1 MGTKNSQN
9 FMSIL
14 LFSPPNPL
22 LKIVNE
28 MDLYRN
34 PKILKKDEI
43 PMWDYCKIE
52 NCLRN
57 DVGKTNFLLD
67 SKCIYFKPSD
77 QNLVSTLVKKHG
89 GMRML

>member
-28 MDLYRN
+28 VGLYRN

-43 PMWDYCKIE
+43 SMWGSCKIE
-52 NCLRN
+52 NYLRK
-57 DVGKTNFLLD
+57 DVGKADFFFVFD
-67 SKCIYFKPSD
+67 SKMY
-77 QNLVSTLVKKHG
+77 
-89 GMRML
+89 

>member
-14 LFSPPNPL
+14 LFSPPNPF

-28 MDLYRN
+28 VGLYRN

-43 PMWDYCKIE
+43 PMWTIAKLK
-52 NCLRN
+52 NCLRDN
-57 DVGKTNFLLD
+57 VGKSIFFLVFD
-67 SKCIYFKPSD
+67 SKCMNFKIIGP
-77 QNLVSTLVKKHG
+77 KFAIK
-89 GMRML
+89 

>member
-1 MGTKNSQN
+1 MGTKNSQK

-28 MDLYRN
+28 VGLYRN

-43 PMWDYCKIE
+43 PMWGYCKIE
-52 NCLRN
+52 KLFERQC
-57 DVGKTNFLLD
+57 GKVNFFFVFD
-67 SKCIYFKPSD
+67 SKCMNFKIIGP
-77 QNLVSTLVKKHG
+77 KFAIK
-89 GMRML
+89 

>member
-14 LFSPPNPL
+14 LFSLPNPP

-28 MDLYRN
+28 VGLYRN

-52 NCLRN
+52 NYSRDN
-57 DVGKTNFLLD
+57 VGKADFFL
-67 SKCIYFKPSD
+67 I
-77 QNLVSTLVKKHG
+77 QNV
-89 GMRML
+89 

>member
-1 MGTKNSQN
+1 MGTKNSQK

-28 MDLYRN
+28 VGLYRN

-43 PMWDYCKIE
+43 PMWDYCKTE
-52 NCLRN
+52 NCLRDN
-57 DVGKTNFLLD
+57 VGKAFFFVFD
-67 SKCIYFKPSD
+67 SKCMNFKIIG
-77 QNLVSTLVKKHG
+77 QKFAIK
-89 GMRML
+89 